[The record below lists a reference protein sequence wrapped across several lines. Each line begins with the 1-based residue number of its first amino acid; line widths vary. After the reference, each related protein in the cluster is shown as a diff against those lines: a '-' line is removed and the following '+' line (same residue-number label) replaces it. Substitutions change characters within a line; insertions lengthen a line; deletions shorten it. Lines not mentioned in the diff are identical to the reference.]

1 VDNIN
6 GSYELRVRLSEGRVS
21 FQLLGRGAT
30 DPFFVATWESA
41 PFLKN
46 A

>member
-1 VDNIN
+1 
-6 GSYELRVRLSEGRVS
+6 VS

-30 DPFFVATWESA
+30 DPFFVATWQSA
-41 PFLKN
+41 VFVKK